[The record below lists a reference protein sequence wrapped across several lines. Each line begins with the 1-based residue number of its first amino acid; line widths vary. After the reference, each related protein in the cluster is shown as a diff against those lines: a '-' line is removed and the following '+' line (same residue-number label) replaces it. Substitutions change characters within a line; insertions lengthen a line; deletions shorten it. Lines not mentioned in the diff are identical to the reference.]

1 MKSYIYPTALQ
12 KQSMEALKNKKQK
25 NVIIKYQEFNGIKLT
40 IFLPMLN
47 NQMRHAITESVIN
60 EESPVIHSAVICHS
74 KARSATITEFL
85 TDLTSFCSE
94 MVKIINLDESSDI
107 KDSIAIYRSALQ
119 AKTQGMSFILV
130 STAGNYLKFR
140 NMAPSNNCYSVI
152 LDKID
157 LLQAFKFAPELKKI
171 AENLNVVSSP
181 LQGKV
186 IMTTST

>member
-12 KQSMEALKNKKQK
+12 KQAMKALKNKKQK

-60 EESPVIHSAVICHS
+60 EDSTAIHSAVICHS

-107 KDSIAIYRSALQ
+107 KDSLAIYRSAL
-119 AKTQGMSFILV
+119 
-130 STAGNYLKFR
+130 
-140 NMAPSNNCYSVI
+140 
-152 LDKID
+152 
-157 LLQAFKFAPELKKI
+157 
-171 AENLNVVSSP
+171 
-181 LQGKV
+181 
-186 IMTTST
+186 